1 MKSNIY
7 SILSA
12 IFLAIGFIF
21 LFNSA
26 STITGYAIAQDVTP
40 ISSTI
45 FSAYFFAGAVGLSYL
60 ANKQKRGQSA
70 MEFLMTYGWAIIIL
84 ILVLGLLAY
93 FGVFTN
99 KQKACDTLLLSPP
112 FTAQGSE
119 YKDGLYS
126 IEILNTL
133 PVEATITKVEID
145 SCSAQIN
152 KLVKS
157 GNQIVISATCPSLAE
172 KAVIKLYYI
181 WEGSNLVQVS
191 KGDICPIDLSPG
203 QGGGQNPEEECGNS
217 LIESQEQC
225 DDSNTN
231 TGDGCDDFCQRE
243 SGYEC
248 IGEPSVCTYTACCEF
263 SEILVYQD
271 CLNAGGQWY
280 CAVPPI
286 CGNEIVEQGEECDDG
301 NLINGDGCSN
311 QCIINFECS
320 DGADNDADGKTDY
333 PEDLECTEINGL
345 SES

>member
-157 GNQIVISATCPSLAE
+157 GNQIVISATCADLPE
-172 KAVIKLYYI
+172 KAVIKISYL
-181 WEGSNLVQVS
+181 WEVSNLAQVS
-191 KGDICPIDLSPG
+191 KGDICPIDLGPE
-203 QGGGQNPEEECGNS
+203 QGGGAGGQPICGDGAID
-217 LIESQEQC
+217 LELDEVC
-225 DDSNTN
+225 DDGNLLI
-231 TGDGCDDFCQRE
+231 GDGCDDACQVE
-243 SGYEC
+243 SGYTC
-248 IGEPSVCTYTACCEF
+248 SGEPSVCSIACCEF

-271 CLNAGGQWY
+271 CLNAAGQWY
-280 CAVPPI
+280 CPVPI
-286 CGNEIVEQGEECDDG
+286 CGNGGTCQGNQNCAVGTICSAERFCIEEGEQCDDG
-301 NLINGDGCSN
+301 NLINGDGCSS
-311 QCIINFECS
+311 Q
-320 DGADNDADGKTDY
+320 
-333 PEDLECTEINGL
+333 
-345 SES
+345 